1 MTSEAPRP
9 RCRTAESSCCTGGPL
24 GPSQTHR
31 GRDIWYAKVV
41 LPVWPMWPGPRLGC
55 WESTNHWGHG
65 ETSTVFLSRSSICT
79 GAMIAYN
86 CAEPEVCVQLWWLGI
101 CLLWSSK
108 FITGRYVGCFSR
120 AMYLHIVSRFHLC
133 CSPQHS
139 NFWMFIFPNVG
150 SSIAPKRWKSWKPGD
165 DGQGIKKHHP
175 DPSWKYLARRSAL
188 SSRVTLW

>member
-1 MTSEAPRP
+1 MLYRWAAGPVPNTPGPRHLV
-9 RCRTAESSCCTGGPL
+9 CQGGFAGMANVTWTKAWLLRINQPL
-24 GPSQTHR
+24 GPWWNV
-31 GRDIWYAKVV
+31 D
-41 LPVWPMWPGPRLGC
+41 
-55 WESTNHWGHG
+55 
-65 ETSTVFLSRSSICT
+65 SIPLQIFNLYR
-79 GAMIAYN
+79 AMIAYN